1 MSYWQMFLSYGLVF
15 LVALATSYFTVPR
28 IILIAKLKKLYDLP
42 DNNRKIHKEVVP
54 NLGGIAIFFS
64 TMIIGSF
71 FVTPTPT
78 SNWWHYI
85 VASSLILFIIG
96 LKDDILV
103 IVPYKKF
110 LIQLMTAS
118 IAVFFADI
126 RLHSLHG
133 ILGIYE
139 MPYWLSCSFSIIGIT
154 FVTNAFNLIDGVDG
168 LAGTIS
174 LLCTLTLGVSLA
186 FQGDEN
192 AAKFSF
198 ALMGALAGFLWFNR
212 SPAKIFMGDSGSLF
226 LGFSISILCIL
237 FINSF
242 VPHRFF
248 SMFVHSSQGALII
261 ALAIL
266 FIPVFDSF
274 RVFITR
280 IAHGKHPFHADRIH
294 LHHYLLDLGFNHNRV
309 VSVLFVSN
317 LLIIFVSLLVQD
329 LNPNIGI
336 LAIVSLTIGLFLV
349 LFFLRKRRLQK
360 IEAALKEVSSRND
373 QIYLNV
379 NLKTGIENTASTSAI
394 AGSMK

>member
-1 MSYWQMFLSYGLVF
+1 MSYWQTFLSYGLVF
-15 LVALATSYFTVPR
+15 LIALGTCYFTVPR

-71 FVTPTPT
+71 FVTPSPD

-126 RLHSLHG
+126 RLHSLQG

-186 FQGDEN
+186 FQGNEN

-198 ALMGALAGFLWFNR
+198 ALMGAIAGFLWFNR

-248 SMFVHSSQGALII
+248 SMFVHSSHGALII

-280 IAHGKHPFHADRIH
+280 IANGKHPFHADRIH

-349 LFFLRKRRLQK
+349 LFYLRKRRLQK
-360 IEAALKEVSSRND
+360 IESALKEVSSGND
-373 QIYLNV
+373 QIYHNVKLN
-379 NLKTGIENTASTSAI
+379 TGIESATPTSAI
-394 AGSMK
+394 ASSMK